1 MDEFILNNNK
11 GDRTMVRKAETL
23 KSLDELNLPTRTRTI
38 LKKRG
43 DSISEL
49 IKYGREL
56 AILSDVLKP
65 YPKWRIEL
73 VSALDEAGFIRH
85 DIDMTNRVLA
95 LYTWVDERP
104 WWSNSKADERPR
116 DLLFDSEN
124 YETFEAV
131 TDEQISSIIEVLS
144 GVLTPKEKAI
154 VIYHFGLEGG
164 KMRYDQI
171 SEQFNL
177 PHEKVLHMLNC
188 AIKKLRSA
196 TKRYYAD
203 CYHPLPSLYGFFE
216 PVQVPP
222 GTIETLKLNNM
233 CYVSLKRAGFNTIA
247 DIINFPKDQWP
258 RVRNLCEW
266 QKEDIERK
274 VRMVEGCETFS
285 ILS

>member
-1 MDEFILNNNK
+1 MNEFILNNNK
-11 GDRTMVRKAETL
+11 GDRTMIRKAETL

-43 DSISEL
+43 DSLEEL

-56 AILSDVLKP
+56 AIFFDILKP
-65 YPKWRIEL
+65 NPKWRIEL

-85 DIDMTNRVLA
+85 DLDMTNRVLA

-104 WWSNSKADERPR
+104 WWSDSKADERPR

-144 GVLTPKEKAI
+144 GVLNPKEKAI

-188 AIKKLRSA
+188 AVKKLRNT

-222 GTIETLKLNNM
+222 DTIETLKLNNR
-233 CYVSLKRAGFNTIA
+233 CYVSLKSWF
-247 DIINFPKDQWP
+247 
-258 RVRNLCEW
+258 
-266 QKEDIERK
+266 
-274 VRMVEGCETFS
+274 
-285 ILS
+285 